1 MYRAILFDLDGVLTT
16 DRTGSESTA
25 KSLSRHTGLPVETL
39 LTAYRRHNRE
49 MLCGQLTHRD
59 IWPEMCA
66 EIGREIP
73 FALLHTAFI
82 ETPMDGAMLDLARD
96 MKAAGCLIGLV
107 TDNKVDRIDA
117 ILEHHGLR
125 GLFDAVTIS
134 AQVGSGERERASF
147 EDVLAKLRA
156 VAGPIVPQEC
166 IFIDNTAHNLVVP
179 AEMGFATY
187 LFDDDKRDGEAL
199 RAVLQEH
206 VMSLCGMRCDLC
218 RLYRPNVARRDE
230 RAVLCAVFRKVWPGF
245 EPDPAAVI
253 CDGCCASGA
262 DVTLFSPDCTARR
275 CVQARQLPHCGH
287 CPDYPC
293 PDFPAEP
300 TQAELVQA
308 IDVERRWTWAE
319 ERLMTAYRC
328 RANIAAW
335 KGDE

>member
-1 MYRAILFDLDGVLTT
+1 MYRAVLFDLDGVLTT
-16 DRTGSESTA
+16 DRTGSESTV

-49 MLCGQLTHRD
+49 MLCGQLTHAD

-66 EIGREIP
+66 EVGRAIP

-117 ILEHHGLR
+117 ILDHHDLR
-125 GLFDAVTIS
+125 GLFDVVTIS
-134 AQVGSGERERASF
+134 ARVGSGKRERASF
-147 EDVLAKLRA
+147 DDALAKLNA
-156 VAGPIVPQEC
+156 VAGPVEARDC

-179 AEMGFATY
+179 AEIGFATY
-187 LFDDDKRDGEAL
+187 LFDDAKRDAEAL
-199 RAVLQEH
+199 RAALQEP
-206 VMSLCGMRCDLC
+206 VMSRCGMRCDLC

-230 RAVLCAVFRKVWPGF
+230 RPALCAVFRKVWPGF

-253 CDGCCASGA
+253 CDGCCASGTGI
-262 DVTLFSPDCTARR
+262 TLFSPDCVTRR

-308 IDVERRWTWAE
+308 IDVEQRWTWLE

-335 KGDE
+335 KGEE